1 MRSSSLS
8 LRARHQIS
16 TARPPYLTKLLAPA
30 AALSLSYWRT
40 SEANIVE
47 EESIVIRSEA
57 EFNGWAGDKAAA
69 SRRLAARVLACP
81 HSTSEHLRASV
92 GRASGKSR
100 GLPRPSSHLPANVP
114 ASAHL
119 QGKARLKPRRQVACP
134 QAHRL
139 CAQAAAPE
147 GRRSVRV

>member
-57 EFNGWAGDKAAA
+57 QFSGWAGGGPNK
-69 SRRLAARVLACP
+69 L
-81 HSTSEHLRASV
+81 
-92 GRASGKSR
+92 
-100 GLPRPSSHLPANVP
+100 
-114 ASAHL
+114 
-119 QGKARLKPRRQVACP
+119 
-134 QAHRL
+134 
-139 CAQAAAPE
+139 
-147 GRRSVRV
+147 

>member
-69 SRRLAARVLACP
+69 SRRLAARVPACP
-81 HSTSEHLRASV
+81 HSSTVEHRAGV
-92 GRASGKSR
+92 GRASAKSH
-100 GLPRPSSHLPANVP
+100 GLPRPP
-114 ASAHL
+114 
-119 QGKARLKPRRQVACP
+119 
-134 QAHRL
+134 
-139 CAQAAAPE
+139 
-147 GRRSVRV
+147 